1 MTQIYPDVS
10 PEHAIKRLFFAS
22 PLDSGTLQKV
32 LTFQNALRTASTF
45 TPVKA
50 NWIPAERLH
59 LTHLFIGDF
68 PSPRIPELIQIMEAH
83 PLRNHLDARIRG
95 LAYFPDAKTPTVLY
109 TAIEEPTRRLN
120 QLHNY
125 LQASVNR
132 MAVTLPEHRFIPHLT
147 LARFP
152 SLKGTGACVD
162 LLKSHQSAA
171 VGEWKIRLLQL
182 VESCLSSEGP
192 TYKVLHSTTLY
203 SKEHSKPQD

>member
-1 MTQIYPDVS
+1 MTQNYPDAS
-10 PEHAIKRLFFAS
+10 PEHDTKRLFFAS

-32 LTFQNALRTASTF
+32 LTFQSALRTASTF

-50 NWIPAERLH
+50 NWIPAERIH

-68 PSPRIPELIQIMEAH
+68 PSSRISELFQIMESH
-83 PLRNHLDARIRG
+83 PLSNHLDARIQG
-95 LAYFPDAKTPTVLY
+95 LGYFPDAKTPTVLY
-109 TAIEEPTRRLN
+109 TAVEEPTRRLN

-125 LQASVNR
+125 LHASLTR
-132 MAVTLPEHRFIPHLT
+132 MGISLPEHRFTPHLT

-171 VGEWKIRLLQL
+171 VGEWKIRILQL

-192 TYKVLHSTTLY
+192 TYKVIHSTPLY
-203 SKEHSKPQD
+203 SKEPRKPQD